1 MDDVIVV
8 GDGPAGLSAALFL
21 AKNGLDV
28 TVYGQDET
36 YLHYAHLFNYLG
48 IDSVDGSAFAEDARA
63 HATSHGAVSE
73 EAEVVDADVME
84 DGVTVET
91 GQGDTAEA
99 RYLVLAEGDKRTV
112 AEALDLTD
120 GDEPVEVD
128 TWGRTD
134 HDTVY
139 AGGWTSRGNKI
150 QAVISAGD
158 GAAIALDILSRETGQ
173 DEFHD
178 FDTPEDA

>member
-8 GDGPAGLSAALFL
+8 GDGPAGLSAALLL

-48 IDSVDGSAFAEDARA
+48 IESVDGSAFAEDARD
-63 HATSHGAVSE
+63 HARSHGAVME
-73 EAEVVDADVME
+73 EAEVVDADVSG
-84 DGVTVET
+84 DGVSIET
-91 GQGDTAEA
+91 ADGTTAEA
-99 RYLVLAEGDKRTV
+99 TYLVLTEGDQRTV
-112 AEALDLTD
+112 SEALDLTD
-120 GDEPVEVD
+120 GDEPVETD

-134 HDTVY
+134 HERVY

-158 GAAIALDILSRETGQ
+158 GAAIALDILERETGQ